1 MKKKGRTIV
10 ATVLL
15 LCMIFGTLHSYAA
28 DELLGTVV
36 DGSLLTE
43 ETEVESI
50 VYPKARYSYLAS
62 GTGSL
67 KLTGTRTVLMV
78 GATTALQS
86 VDKIQVYTYLQRLKN
101 GTWVNFYSGT
111 PGIKYNAY
119 YVSTS
124 DTITVEGGY
133 YYRTRGAH
141 SAKEGSTTESMSS
154 YTNGMWID

>member
-1 MKKKGRTIV
+1 MKKKRKTII

-15 LCMIFGTLHSYAA
+15 MCMVFGGFHSSAA
-28 DELLGTVV
+28 DELLGTVM

-43 ETEVESI
+43 ETEVEGI

-67 KLTGTRTVLMV
+67 KLTGTRTVLMT
-78 GATTALQS
+78 GITTALQS
-86 VDKIQVYTYLQRLKN
+86 VDKIQVYTYLQQLYN
-101 GTWVNFYSGT
+101 GTWVNYYSGT
-111 PGIKYNAY
+111 PGIKYNTY

-124 DTITVEGGY
+124 NTVTVEGGY
-133 YYRTRGAH
+133 YYRTCGAH
-141 SAKEGSTTESMSS
+141 SAKEGSTTESLSS